1 MNPIQVL
8 FVTEPQYEDMPNGI
22 DRKIISDWYLFINGI
37 PVIIHCGF
45 ITDCASVPR
54 FLWSIIP
61 PIGRYTKAAILH
73 DYLYRK
79 GIFTKEQ
86 ADKIF
91 LEAMII
97 LDCSVWKRNAMYAG
111 VKVGGGKAWKHYR
124 KGGK

>member
-8 FVTEPQYEDMPNGI
+8 FVTEPIYQDLPDGI
-22 DRKIISDWYLFINGI
+22 HRRIVADWHLFINGVPIII
-37 PVIIHCGF
+37 PFGF
-45 ITDCASVPR
+45 VTDCASVPR
-54 FLWSIIP
+54 WLWSVIP

-86 ADKIF
+86 ADLIF
-91 LEAMII
+91 FEAMKI
-97 LDCSVWKRNAMYAG
+97 LNCEVWKRNAMYAG
-111 VKVGGGKAWKHYR
+111 VRVGGGKTWKHYR